1 LRRWLDGFSSSE
13 EEAARRQGSD
23 SMIRLMLR
31 MMFPFLG
38 KGRVLACREV
48 TPMLSEFMDREL
60 GPEMMV
66 KILEHLDICSACR
79 RFKESLE
86 ATSRTLRAD
95 PAAPI
100 PEKAAREMMENLRA
114 EYRRAREELDDK
126 TSE

>member
-1 LRRWLDGFSSSE
+1 
-13 EEAARRQGSD
+13 
-23 SMIRLMLR
+23 MIRLILR
-31 MMFPFLG
+31 RMFPFLG
-38 KGRVLACREV
+38 KGKVLASREV

-66 KILEHLDICSACR
+66 KILEHLDACTACR

-86 ATSRTLRAD
+86 TTSRTLRAD
-95 PAAPI
+95 PSSPI
-100 PEKAAREMMENLRA
+100 PVIAAREMMENLRA

>member
-1 LRRWLDGFSSSE
+1 
-13 EEAARRQGSD
+13 
-23 SMIRLMLR
+23 MIRLIWR
-31 MMFPFLG
+31 RMFPFLG

-60 GPEMMV
+60 GPEMML
-66 KILEHLDICSACR
+66 KILEHLDVCSASR

-86 ATSRTLRAD
+86 ATSRMVRAD

-100 PEKAAREMMENLRA
+100 PEEAAREMMENLRA

>member
-1 LRRWLDGFSSSE
+1 
-13 EEAARRQGSD
+13 
-23 SMIRLMLR
+23 MIRLIMR
-31 MMFPFLG
+31 RMFPFLG
-38 KGRVLACREV
+38 KGKILACREV

-66 KILEHLDICSACR
+66 KILEHLDACSACR
-79 RFKESLE
+79 RFKESLVT
-86 ATSRTLRAD
+86 TSRTLRVD

-126 TSE
+126 ISE

>member
-1 LRRWLDGFSSSE
+1 
-13 EEAARRQGSD
+13 
-23 SMIRLMLR
+23 MIRLMLR

-38 KGRVLACREV
+38 KGKILACREV

-66 KILEHLDICSACR
+66 KILEHLDVCSACR
-79 RFKESLE
+79 KFKESLE
-86 ATSRTLRAD
+86 ATSRMLRAD

-100 PEKAAREMMENLRA
+100 SEKAAREMMDNLRA
-114 EYRRAREELDDK
+114 EYLRAHKELGDK